1 MGLYIC
7 CACCCQAVT
16 SKTLEINLIVL
27 HSIGAALLI
36 LSLAFIKWS
45 NLPIINLIFFLIL
58 LVISLTCLIFIIL
71 IRMWRANNT
80 IKTANKGKGIIFS
93 NLCFG
98 LLICTFIC
106 CLIEDIAFASGIRKA
121 NYPCYDKVKDHDYYY
136 SYYYKKSSPIIN
148 SNEKLR
154 KLEDGYSVSKCQSLG
169 KYYYINVIPYGQ
181 RFLGYLT
188 ISFLQV
194 LSIIEFILWIILK
207 KRITFGLDTPQP
219 IVPSPTTRYGGTNVV
234 VVQPGDVVYM
244 GGQQVSGPYMYN
256 NNVQYPPQQYMA
268 NQVPNSNEY
277 QLRGNAQ

>member
-1 MGLYIC
+1 MGIYIC

-16 SKTLEINLIVL
+16 SKALEINLIVL
-27 HSIGAALLI
+27 HTIGAVLPI

-45 NLPIINLIFFLIL
+45 NLPIINLILFLIL
-58 LVISLTCLIFIIL
+58 LVMSLTCLIFIIL
-71 IRMWRANNT
+71 IRMWRAKNT
-80 IKTANKGKGIIFS
+80 IKTTNKGKGIIFS
-93 NLCFG
+93 SICFG

-121 NYPCYDKVKDHDYYY
+121 NYPCYDKVKDYYY
-136 SYYYKKSSPIIN
+136 GSLYYKKSSPRIN
-148 SNEKLR
+148 SNEELR
-154 KLEDGYSVSKCQSLG
+154 KLEDDYTESECQSLS
-169 KYYYINVIPYGQ
+169 KYYYTNVIPYGQ
-181 RFLGYLT
+181 RFIGYLT

-207 KRITFGLDTPQP
+207 KRITFGLDKPQT
-219 IVPSPTTRYGGTNVV
+219 IVPPATTRYGGTNVV

-256 NNVQYPPQQYMA
+256 NAQYPPQQYIV

-277 QLRGNAQ
+277 QLGANYQ